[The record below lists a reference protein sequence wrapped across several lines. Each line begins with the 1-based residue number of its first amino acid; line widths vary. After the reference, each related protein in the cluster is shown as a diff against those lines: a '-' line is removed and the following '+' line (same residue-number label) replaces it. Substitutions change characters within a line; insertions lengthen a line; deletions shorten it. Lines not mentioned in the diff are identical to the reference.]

1 LQNKVNNYTIDIALP
16 AGLKTNIGKVLNFT
30 GELSGQAEIIT
41 DDRSLFERV
50 LSPLK
55 YLLRE
60 HAK

>member
-1 LQNKVNNYTIDIALP
+1 MIAVGSS
-16 AGLKTNIGKVLNFT
+16 AY

-41 DDRSLFERV
+41 DDRSLFERI

-55 YLLRE
+55 YLLKE